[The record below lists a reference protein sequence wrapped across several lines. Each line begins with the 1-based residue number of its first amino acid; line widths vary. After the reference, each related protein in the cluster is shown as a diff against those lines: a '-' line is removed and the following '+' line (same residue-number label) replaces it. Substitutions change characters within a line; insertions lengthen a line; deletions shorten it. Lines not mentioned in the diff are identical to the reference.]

1 MPKKEVQDYSKEV
14 EEGVVKF
21 TAVALEEKRLQEAI
35 DGLLV
40 LEKKCRVG
48 EDHESGQKV
57 AACLVKVCFES
68 KDYESLKSNLLLL
81 SKRRG
86 QVFSFFFLFFFF
98 FFSFFFLFFFFF
110 FSFSFFF
117 LFLFFFF
124 FFFVTC

>member
-1 MPKKEVQDYSKEV
+1 MPKKEIQDYTKEV
-14 EEGVVKF
+14 EEGVVKW
-21 TAVALEEKRLQEAI
+21 TAVGLEEKRLQEAI

-48 EDHESGQKV
+48 EDHVSGEKV

-86 QVFSFFFLFFFF
+86 QVSFFSFSFFLSFFLSFFFFF
-98 FFSFFFLFFFFF
+98 FFSFFLACLFCLVALHFCRFY
-110 FSFSFFF
+110 
-117 LFLFFFF
+117 
-124 FFFVTC
+124 

>member
-14 EEGVVKF
+14 EEGVSKW

-86 QVFSFFFLFFFF
+86 QVFFLFCFV
-98 FFSFFFLFFFFF
+98 LFCFV
-110 FSFSFFF
+110 
-117 LFLFFFF
+117 LFCCCCCYCYVLCNDCC
-124 FFFVTC
+124 VCLI